1 MSNAMRK
8 ACQDLMRYASKN
20 SQKKV
25 FFELGNK
32 KSYSQ
37 YILNYFQANEGCQAS
52 LKAMVDN
59 EKR

>member
-8 ACQDLMRYASKN
+8 AFQDLMRYASKN
-20 SQKKV
+20 SQKTA

-37 YILNYFQANEGCQAS
+37 YILNYFRANEGCQAN
-52 LKAMVDN
+52 LKAMVDK
-59 EKR
+59 EKS